1 MKVEAITL
9 YTFIIVVLVV
19 AGLLYF
25 EVPSKIAD
33 SMVDRNIEISYKTE
47 TVLQYGEGDHVT
59 IPKPKYS
66 FLIVDLA
73 IKNSGYEKFYTGLAA
88 DLVLK
93 ADNIKYYYCSAPT
106 LNSPNFVTT
115 TLLNGDSWNGS
126 ILYEIPFEISAFSLL
141 VEGDLA
147 NYKIVLNPLD

>member
-1 MKVEAITL
+1 MKSKAITL
-9 YTFIIVVLVV
+9 YAFIVVVLVV

-33 SMVDRNIEISYKTE
+33 SMVDRNIEINYKTE

-66 FLIVDLA
+66 FLKVDLT
-73 IKNSGYEKFYTGLAA
+73 IKNIGYERFYTGLAA
-88 DLVLK
+88 DLVLSV
-93 ADNIKYYYCSAPT
+93 DNIKYYYCSAPT

-115 TLLNGDSWNGS
+115 TLLDGDSWNGS
-126 ILYEIPFEISAFSLL
+126 ILYEIPFETSAFSLL
-141 VEGDLA
+141 AEGNLA
-147 NYKIVLNPLD
+147 NYKIVLNNLD